1 MATAQLIV
9 RDVSKCFPTRTGP
22 LEVLR
27 NISITLEP
35 GQNLA
40 IIGPSGS
47 GKTTLLSILGG
58 LEPPTAGTVHLGG
71 QNPYELPE
79 AALAAFRNRKIGFV
93 FQDHH
98 LLPQCSALENI
109 LIPTLADGPADRPSV
124 ERAHHLCTQLGLDDR
139 QDHRPAELSGGERQ
153 RVALAR
159 ALIRQPQLVLADE
172 PTGSLD
178 PSTGRTVGRLL
189 VDLVREHDVMLI
201 AVTHSHELARTLD
214 QQRILDH
221 GELHNGPARESAGK
235 T

>member
-9 RDVSKCFPTRTGP
+9 QDIVKHYPTRTEP
-22 LEVLR
+22 LAVLR
-27 NISITLEP
+27 GISLALDP

-58 LEPPTAGTVHLGG
+58 LEPPTSGTVYLDG
-71 QNPYELPE
+71 QNPYEMAEP
-79 AALAAFRNRKIGFV
+79 ALAAFRNRKIGFV
-93 FQDHH
+93 FQDHY

-109 LIPTLADGPADRPSV
+109 LIPTLADGPADRQSV
-124 ERAHHLCTQLGLDDR
+124 ERARNLCAQLGLEDR

-189 VDLVREHDVMLI
+189 VDLVREHNVMLI
-201 AVTHSHELARTLD
+201 AVTHSLELAEALD
-214 QQRILDH
+214 EQRILDN
-221 GELHNGPARESAGK
+221 GELREEENRTGAI
-235 T
+235 

>member
-1 MATAQLIV
+1 MATSQLIV
-9 RDVSKCFPTRTGP
+9 RDIAKHFPTRSEP

-27 NISITLEP
+27 GVSLVLQP

-40 IIGPSGS
+40 ILGPSGS

-58 LEPPTAGTVHLGG
+58 LEPPTSGTVHLDG
-71 QNPYELPE
+71 QNPYELAEP
-79 AALAAFRNRKIGFV
+79 ALAAFRNRKIGFV
-93 FQDHH
+93 FQDHY

-109 LIPTLADGPADRPSV
+109 LIPTLADGPADRQSV
-124 ERAHHLCTQLGLDDR
+124 ERARNLCAQLGLEDR

-178 PSTGRTVGRLL
+178 PSTGRSVGKLL
-189 VDLVREHDVMLI
+189 VELVRVHNVMLI
-201 AVTHSHELARTLD
+201 AVTHSLEFARTLD
-214 QQRILDH
+214 QQRTLD
-221 GELHNGPARESAGK
+221 LGK
-235 T
+235 LQQAEQ